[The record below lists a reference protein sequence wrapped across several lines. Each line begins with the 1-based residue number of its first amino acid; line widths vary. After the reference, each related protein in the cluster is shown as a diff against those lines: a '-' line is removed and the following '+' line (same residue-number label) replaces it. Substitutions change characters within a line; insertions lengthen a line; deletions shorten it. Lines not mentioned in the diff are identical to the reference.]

1 MKAKDDR
8 IRELEAI
15 LDKMEEGDREQVQQ
29 ARQEV
34 QQAEFKLAAARRENE
49 DLRIYQANLA
59 KMTEA
64 VKEHRDDEVVDL
76 RARVDAMMRKFTVG
90 SQVEGQ
96 VVR

>member
-1 MKAKDDR
+1 M
-8 IRELEAI
+8 
-15 LDKMEEGDREQVQQ
+15 DKMEEGDREQVQQ

-76 RARVDAMMRKFTVG
+76 RAKVDAMMRKFTFG
-90 SQVEGQ
+90 SQV
-96 VVR
+96 

>member
-1 MKAKDDR
+1 M
-8 IRELEAI
+8 
-15 LDKMEEGDREQVQQ
+15 DKMEEGDREQVQQ

-64 VKEHRDDEVVDL
+64 VKEHRDDEEVDL
-76 RARVDAMMRKFTVG
+76 RAKVDAMMRKFTFG

-96 VVR
+96 VAR